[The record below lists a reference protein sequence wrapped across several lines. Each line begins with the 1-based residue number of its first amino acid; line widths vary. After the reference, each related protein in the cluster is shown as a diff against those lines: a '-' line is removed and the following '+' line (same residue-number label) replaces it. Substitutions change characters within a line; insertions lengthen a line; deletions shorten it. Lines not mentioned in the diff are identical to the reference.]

1 MPVIDIVLIAVIAL
15 MGGSYAFR
23 GWKRSRSPSSSVEGY
38 GKAMEALGDLSKKR
52 PAIAVKVGEGARSS
66 TAGPDPDDLGGDGDD
81 GAEGIVTPV
90 PTPKPLRPARAP
102 SQPRPSLRIR
112 GDDQSGT
119 SPPLP
124 SLPRAA
130 DRRKPVSRSV
140 EERAPIVARPGGAG
154 GPQDPAARKAPR
166 SGRHLRRAPRGET
179 RVSKRPVHQG
189 RGRGARLA
197 AEARTVDGVPRKP
210 SSGEVRGGEG
220 TAEGPGA
227 LGPSRSAAKRRSAG
241 SKRDPVLLAG
251 VGAVAVS
258 LVAVG
263 TAAVVSTYSTGSA
276 NGSGNANGSGSAKGV
291 GHGHRKGKSPSR
303 PAASPRPPS
312 PLPVALSPVSVSQG
326 LAVYNVP
333 LRSYYV
339 TVVTSGPCWVE
350 EQSGP
355 NTTVLWQ
362 RVMQAGNRR
371 TMQITGT
378 LWLRLGN
385 PPLAAVTLNGRPL
398 SFPSAGGVP
407 VDLYLKGIRP
417 PGAYGGGQP

>member
-1 MPVIDIVLIAVIAL
+1 MARPMPVIDIVLIAVIAL

-52 PAIAVKVGEGARSS
+52 SAIVVKVGEGARSS
-66 TAGPDPDDLGGDGDD
+66 TAGPEPDDLGGDGDD

-124 SLPRAA
+124 SLPRGAEH
-130 DRRKPVSRSV
+130 RKPVSRSV
-140 EERAPIVARPGGAG
+140 EERGPVVARPGGAG
-154 GPQDPAARKAPR
+154 GPQGPAARKAPR
-166 SGRHLRRAPRGET
+166 SGRHLRPAPRGET
-179 RVSKRPVHQG
+179 RGSKRAVHQG
-189 RGRGARLA
+189 GGRGARLA
-197 AEARTVDGVPRKP
+197 AETLTVDGLPPKP
-210 SSGEVRGGEG
+210 SSGEFRGGEG
-220 TAEGPGA
+220 TAAAPA
-227 LGPSRSAAKRRSAG
+227 AIAPSRSAAKRRSAG

-263 TAAVVSTYSTGSA
+263 TAAVVSNYSTGSA
-276 NGSGNANGSGSAKGV
+276 NGTGSAKGV
-291 GHGHRKGKSPSR
+291 GHASPRKGKSPSR
-303 PAASPRPPS
+303 PGGSTSLPK
-312 PLPVALSPVSVSQG
+312 PLPVGLSPVSVSPG

-333 LRSYYV
+333 LRTYYV

-407 VDLYLKGIRP
+407 IDLYLKGIRP
-417 PGAYGGGQP
+417 PGAYGGGQS